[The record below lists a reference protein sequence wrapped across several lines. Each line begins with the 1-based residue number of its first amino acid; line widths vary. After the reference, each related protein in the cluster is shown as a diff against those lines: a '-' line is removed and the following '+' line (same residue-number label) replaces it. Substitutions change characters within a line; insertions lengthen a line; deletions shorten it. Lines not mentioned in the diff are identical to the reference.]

1 MTSTHELREIKKIIV
16 NALGE
21 DIGYIGEDVT
31 TNSTIDIHKV
41 VSARFLAKA
50 DGVLAGLKVATMVFN
65 TVDPQMTLEWS
76 MKDGDAVKK
85 GTYFGTVKGRA
96 RSVLV
101 AERIALNL
109 MQRMSGIA
117 TATNRM
123 VQACEGTRT
132 RILDTRKT
140 VPGLRILDKMAHVA
154 GGGTA
159 HRSGLHDMVMI
170 KDNHITAAGGITKA
184 VTLTKD
190 YLAKKN
196 LGHIKIEVE
205 TRTFDEV
212 REAIGL
218 GDKVDRIMLDNM
230 VTVTDDKIDTSML
243 EKALTIIKGH
253 KVETEASGNVT
264 LQTVGTIAKTGV
276 EFISTGAVTHSVMA
290 LDISLKISLNAA
302 L

>member
-1 MTSTHELREIKKIIV
+1 MLETERREIKKIIV
-16 NALGE
+16 NALCEDVGYTGE
-21 DIGYIGEDVT
+21 DIT
-31 TNSTIDIHKV
+31 TNSTIAVGKM

-50 DGVLAGLKVATMVFN
+50 DGVLAGLAVAEVVFE
-65 TVDPQMTLEWS
+65 TVDRQITVEWS

-85 GTYFGTVKGRA
+85 GTYFGTVRGSA

-123 VQACEGTRT
+123 VQKCKGSKT

-140 VPGLRILDKMAHVA
+140 VPGLRVLDKLGHVS

-184 VTLTKD
+184 VNLTKEF
-190 YLAKKN
+190 LARKRM
-196 LGHIKIEVE
+196 GHIKIEVE

-212 REAIGL
+212 REAVGL
-218 GDKVDRIMLDNM
+218 AGKIDRVMLDNM
-230 VTVTDDKIDTSML
+230 VKVTDGKVDTSML
-243 EKALTIIKGH
+243 EQALDMINGKM
-253 KVETEASGNVT
+253 ETEASGNVT
-264 LQTVGTIAKTGV
+264 LETVGAIAKTNV
-276 EFISTGAVTHSVMA
+276 DFISTGAVTHSVMA
-290 LDISLKISLNAA
+290 LDISLKISLDAA